1 MASIRATLESLDATT
16 VLALVL
22 SVLVVVP
29 VALVALLSLGSGPS
43 LGLLSVVAVWV
54 LLVGVC
60 ATALYR
66 RVAGHSDRDRA
77 DASTVWD
84 AIPSWQY
91 DGRHVESGGLARG
104 EQEQALDE
112 IQETAAEMERRTR
125 D

>member
-1 MASIRATLESLDATT
+1 MTPGANVPDWLDVTT
-16 VLALVL
+16 ALAVAL

-29 VALVALLSLGSGPS
+29 VVLVALLSLGSGPS
-43 LGLLSVVAVWV
+43 LDLLSVVAVWV

-60 ATALYR
+60 ATALHR
-66 RVAGHSDRDRA
+66 RVAGRGGREQA

-91 DGRHVESGGLARG
+91 DGRHVESGGLTRN
-104 EQEQALDE
+104 EQEQALEE
-112 IQETAAEMERRTR
+112 IQEAAVEMERRTR

>member
-1 MASIRATLESLDATT
+1 MAFIGIGPGWLDVTAALT
-16 VLALVL
+16 VALAV
-22 SVLVVVP
+22 VVVVP

-43 LGLLSVVAVWV
+43 LGLLSAVAVWV

-66 RVAGHSDRDRA
+66 RVAGRSGREGT

-91 DGRHVESGGLARG
+91 DGRHVESGGFTLD
-104 EQEQALDE
+104 EQERALDE

>member
-1 MASIRATLESLDATT
+1 MVRVPDVPDWLDATT
-16 VLALVL
+16 ALGIVL

-29 VALVALLSLGSGPS
+29 IALVAVLSLGSGPS
-43 LGLLSVVAVWV
+43 LGLLSSVAVWV

-60 ATALYR
+60 AVALYR
-66 RVAGHSDRDRA
+66 RVAGGDEREEG

-91 DGRHVESGGLARG
+91 DGRHVESGGLARD

-112 IQETAAEMERRTR
+112 IRETAAEMERRTR